1 MSSSEGV
8 QVLGP
13 DGPAVDVV
21 DGEGSARALVSPH
34 AGARM
39 RSMHLISLGADS
51 RTRPQRHPDEAVYY
65 VISGSGRVGAPGAD
79 ASEQLD
85 EGSMVHTA
93 PGAVYLFEAGA
104 DGLELVGGPSPP
116 DPALYGDGSNGEP
129 PESAGEGGG
138 IRTFHRDRPDVMLP
152 MIASDAR
159 LVVWLGA
166 GARNANMN
174 YVSMQPGEE
183 NVPHAHQDSEDTIYI
198 VAGRG
203 TVEDVTHG
211 YVLEF
216 EAGQAI
222 QVPPAIVHCVRA
234 NRGEPVVSVGGPCP
248 ADEAMLKAAG
258 VLPEAAT

>member
-1 MSSSEGV
+1 LNASDGV

-13 DGPAVDVV
+13 DGPAVDLVE
-21 DGEGSARALVSPH
+21 GGGSARALVGPA

-39 RSMHLISLGADS
+39 RSMHLISLDAGA

-65 VISGSGRVGAPGAD
+65 VIGGSGRVGSPGD
-79 ASEQLD
+79 GGSEGLE
-85 EGSMVHTA
+85 EGSMVHVA
-93 PGAVYLFEAGA
+93 PGASYAFEAAA

-116 DPALYGDGSNGEP
+116 DHTLYGEQAAGEP
-129 PESAGEGGG
+129 PEPGADA

-166 GARNANMN
+166 GARSANMN

-183 NVPHAHQDSEDTIYI
+183 NVPHAHPESEDTIYI
-198 VAGRG
+198 LSGRG
-203 TVEDVTHG
+203 TVQDLTHG
-211 YVLEF
+211 FELEF

-222 QVPPAIVHCVRA
+222 QVPPGIQHRVRA

-248 ADEAMLKAAG
+248 ADVAMLKAAG
-258 VLPEAAT
+258 VLPAEET

>member
-1 MSSSEGV
+1 MNAADGV

-13 DGPAVDVV
+13 DGPAMDLV
-21 DGEGSARALVSPH
+21 DGRGSARALVGPA

-39 RSMHLISLGADS
+39 RSMHLISLDAGA

-65 VISGSGRVGAPGAD
+65 VIGGHGQVGPPGAD
-79 ASEQLD
+79 ASEPVE

-93 PGAVYLFEAGA
+93 PGASYVFEAGD

-116 DPALYGDGSNGEP
+116 DPLLYGEEATGEL
-129 PESAGEGGG
+129 PEAPAGG

-174 YVSMQPGEE
+174 YVSMEPGEE
-183 NVPHAHQDSEDTIYI
+183 NVPHAHLESEDTIYI
-198 VAGRG
+198 LAGSG
-203 TVEDVTHG
+203 TVQDLTHG
-211 YVLEF
+211 FELEF

-222 QVPPAIVHCVRA
+222 QVPPGVEHRVKA

-248 ADEAMLKAAG
+248 ADAAMLKAAG
-258 VLPEAAT
+258 VLPAEDT